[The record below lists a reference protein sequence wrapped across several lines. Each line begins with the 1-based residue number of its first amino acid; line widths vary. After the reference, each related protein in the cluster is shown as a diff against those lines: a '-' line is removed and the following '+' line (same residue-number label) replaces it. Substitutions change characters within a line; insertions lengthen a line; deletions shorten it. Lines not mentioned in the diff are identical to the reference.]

1 MPSGISSFFGLNTAL
16 RGLQASQVALDV
28 TAHNIANAD
37 TAGYTRQAVEL
48 EQVVGL
54 KVSAGARA
62 GNGGALLG
70 GGVDVTAYRRIRDA
84 FADLQ
89 YRTQTSISSEADTT
103 AQTLANVE
111 LVLNEPGDKG
121 IATLLSRLW
130 DAWQQ
135 VANQPEDTATKGAL
149 VVNAIALADGIR
161 SLQAQ
166 LTAVKDN
173 AAQELAAYTTAG
185 GDILSNAAEI
195 ARLNAEIK
203 RATAAGQ
210 QPNALLDQRDRLI
223 DRLAELGHVTITELP
238 NNSIQ
243 IAFGNVNPPLLVD
256 DTTAWAPTP
265 PDTSLYPTPA
275 PGGIIGALQAL
286 SETGGTIDQY
296 LTDLDAFVNQLVT
309 DVNAAYGGDFFD
321 PAGTTAATIA
331 VDAAIAADP
340 STVMTTAVAGSPPGA
355 NDIAL
360 AVAALRGGAADRQYA
375 GLILRIGSEA
385 RDANRRQDAATAVL
399 ESAKARRDSVSGV
412 SIDEEMAN
420 MIRFQRAYQASA
432 RTLSTLDDMLDTLI
446 NRTGR
451 VGL

>member
-1 MPSGISSFFGLNTAL
+1 M
-16 RGLQASQVALDV
+16 
-28 TAHNIANAD
+28 
-37 TAGYTRQAVEL
+37 
-48 EQVVGL
+48 
-54 KVSAGARA
+54 
-62 GNGGALLG
+62 
-70 GGVDVTAYRRIRDA
+70 
-84 FADLQ
+84 
-89 YRTQTSISSEADTT
+89 
-103 AQTLANVE
+103 
-111 LVLNEPGDKG
+111 
-121 IATLLSRLW
+121 
-130 DAWQQ
+130 
-135 VANQPEDTATKGAL
+135 
-149 VVNAIALADGIR
+149 
-161 SLQAQ
+161 
-166 LTAVKDN
+166 
-173 AAQELAAYTTAG
+173 
-185 GDILSNAAEI
+185 
-195 ARLNAEIK
+195 
-203 RATAAGQ
+203 
-210 QPNALLDQRDRLI
+210 
-223 DRLAELGHVTITELP
+223 TITELP

-296 LTDLDAFVNQLVT
+296 LADLDAFVNQLVT